1 MFYNHLEESHAA
13 SEMAEMTYRQC
24 GPDNLSQSH
33 KAYLQRK
40 EKTHSHRPV
49 LTLDAHGTAHSG
61 SHLVFNVRDKAVRKM
76 ADMDKVNL

>member
-33 KAYLQRK
+33 KAYSGKRK
-40 EKTHSHRPV
+40 PTPTDLS
-49 LTLDAHGTAHSG
+49 
-61 SHLVFNVRDKAVRKM
+61 
-76 ADMDKVNL
+76 